1 MEAMELSDGYRDIPS
16 GKVASVVTHLQ
27 MFQRPPAR
35 AERSEA
41 SWTLRKVDSPS
52 ADWYR
57 ALYRR
62 VGENWLW
69 SLQMRDDELSAIL
82 NDSLHE
88 TYVFEAQGQEEGLV
102 VLTFYTEGE
111 CEIGTFGLTPS
122 MVGQGAGRWMMNRV
136 LEAAWSFPIRRLWLH
151 TRSLDHPGALEF
163 YTRSGFEPFRR
174 QVEVSPDPRATGV
187 LPKTAAPQ
195 VPLL

>member
-1 MEAMELSDGYRDIPS
+1 
-16 GKVASVVTHLQ
+16 
-27 MFQRPPAR
+27 
-35 AERSEA
+35 
-41 SWTLRKVDSPS
+41 
-52 ADWYR
+52 
-57 ALYRR
+57 
-62 VGENWLW
+62 
-69 SLQMRDDELSAIL
+69 MRDDELSAIL
-82 NDSLHE
+82 NGPLHE